1 MQPDVNTHANAF
13 CQETPKPS
21 TTLNAKKLLSPMA
34 GPKAKGKFPHKPIQ
48 TQAIA
53 HEIAVAQNNAR
64 ISIPAALKMLGLR
77 TTILTQDKNVVS
89 PAIISVRTLVFLSV
103 R

>member
-34 GPKAKGKFPHKPIQ
+34 GPKAKGKFPYKPIQ

-53 HEIAVAQNNAR
+53 QEIAVAQNNAR

>member
-53 HEIAVAQNNAR
+53 QEIAVAQNNAR

>member
-1 MQPDVNTHANAF
+1 
-13 CQETPKPS
+13 
-21 TTLNAKKLLSPMA
+21 MA

-53 HEIAVAQNNAR
+53 QEIAVAQNNAR
-64 ISIPAALKMLGLR
+64 ISIPAALKMLGVR

>member
-53 HEIAVAQNNAR
+53 QEIAVAQNNAR

-77 TTILTQDKNVVS
+77 TTILPQDKNVVS

>member
-13 CQETPKPS
+13 CQDTPKPS

-53 HEIAVAQNNAR
+53 QEIAVAQNNAR